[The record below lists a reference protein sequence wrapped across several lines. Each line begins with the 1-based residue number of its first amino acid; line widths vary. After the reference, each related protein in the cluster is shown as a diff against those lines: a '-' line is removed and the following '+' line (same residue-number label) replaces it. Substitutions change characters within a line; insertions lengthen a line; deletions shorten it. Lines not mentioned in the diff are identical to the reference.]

1 MRLLRLLT
9 AVVALSTGANC
20 ANRVPKPVGVAPDT
34 PHVSWVLM
42 SGDRNNPDADYV
54 CQSDPKDECVVSASR
69 TDQPVFSNLHI
80 YYHGAG
86 GETRYTGSIRVGYF
100 NNPSTLEPKILV
112 RKGKGITNQSV
123 TGIVT
128 SKPGSY
134 DVTFDLM
141 ASNAEGAGQSIR
153 QTLPVTVRQ
162 TQ

>member
-1 MRLLRLLT
+1 MRILRLLIG
-9 AVVALSTGANC
+9 AVALATGVTC
-20 ANRVPKPVGVAPDT
+20 ANHIPEPVGVSPRT

-42 SGDRNNPDADYV
+42 SGDRDNPDADYV

-69 TDQPVFSNLHI
+69 ADQPVFSNLHI

-86 GETRYTGSIRVGYF
+86 GDTRYTGSIRVGYF
-100 NNPSTLEPKILV
+100 TTPSTFEPKILV
-112 RKGKGITNQSV
+112 RKHGDITNQSV

-134 DVTFDLM
+134 SVTFDLM

-153 QTLPVTVRQ
+153 QTLPVTVRK
-162 TQ
+162 TD